1 MTAQSASCPPPPAP
15 VHLHPALRPLRPTPW
30 LLSLVAQKAVTLG
43 GLASL
48 KPRGATPG
56 ALRLPRESRLARPCE
71 KADGRQ
77 ATGVPEP
84 VLVCTHVH
92 TQETS
97 YPSPA
102 EPLGTFSSIYYSS
115 EVITLSQGPFG
126 AWVRQEGKDEGWEK
140 RNLPSAVSQV
150 SRLLGEQPVP
160 PQTATS
166 QAQAMSSSP
175 HLPQASCPCLQ
186 RLPASPSSIRGILLK
201 CRPPVHSSTGPP
213 SD

>member
-1 MTAQSASCPPPPAP
+1 M
-15 VHLHPALRPLRPTPW
+15 HLHPALRPLRPTPW
-30 LLSLVAQKAVTLG
+30 LLSLVSQKAVTLG

-126 AWVRQEGKDEGWEK
+126 AWVRQEGKDRAGRRGICPLLCLRSPGFW
-140 RNLPSAVSQV
+140 RSSLYLPKLPLARPRPCHRPHTCRRPLVPASSDF
-150 SRLLGEQPVP
+150 LPV
-160 PQTATS
+160 
-166 QAQAMSSSP
+166 
-175 HLPQASCPCLQ
+175 HLP
-186 RLPASPSSIRGILLK
+186 
-201 CRPPVHSSTGPP
+201 
-213 SD
+213 